1 MDSCECSRDE
11 QSLNLILSILGFADG
26 FYSSMQGE
34 VKITNSPRIKKKK
47 RQIQKRNWL
56 KLGLG
61 FEINAR
67 DH

>member
-11 QSLNLILSILGFADG
+11 QSVNLILSILGFADG

-34 VKITNSPRIKKKK
+34 VKITNSPSIKKK

-67 DH
+67 GH